1 MCMKLAQ
8 SNMVLI
14 YKGIWSSIN
23 LYFII
28 FFLSQAMKQGQSQ
41 LSIEAHECANSTP
54 DLNKMIIAVQT
65 LGMFNCC
72 TLNQM
77 LKIHLP

>member
-1 MCMKLAQ
+1 MKLAQ
-8 SNMVLI
+8 SNMILI

-28 FFLSQAMKQGQSQ
+28 FFLSQAMKQEQSQ
-41 LSIEAHECANSTP
+41 LSIKAHECANSTP
-54 DLNKMIIAVQT
+54 DLNKMIVAVQT
-65 LGMFNCC
+65 LGMFNFS
-72 TLNQM
+72 TLSKI